1 MINMPESSE
10 QEKVA
15 GILREMDLMEKLLQ
29 EARDA
34 VNRVAHKSQQI
45 RRSLTRLRDPDS
57 VGREIRL
64 S

>member
-1 MINMPESSE
+1 MINTQGSSE
-10 QEKVA
+10 HEQVA
-15 GILREMDLMEKLLQ
+15 TVLREMDLMEKLLQ

-45 RRSLTRLRDPDS
+45 RRSLMQLKDPNS
-57 VGREIRL
+57 VAREIRL